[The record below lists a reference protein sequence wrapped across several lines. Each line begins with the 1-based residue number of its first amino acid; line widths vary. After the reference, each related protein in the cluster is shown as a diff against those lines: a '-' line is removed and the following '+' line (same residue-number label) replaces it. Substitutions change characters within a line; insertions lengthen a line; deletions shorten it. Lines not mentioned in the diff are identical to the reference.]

1 MNAFFF
7 TFLEKKKSIFTM
19 ELPCR
24 FNPQKYG
31 QQIVLERRPDGS
43 LLGVVLKPL
52 LLNADQIQG

>member
-1 MNAFFF
+1 
-7 TFLEKKKSIFTM
+7 M